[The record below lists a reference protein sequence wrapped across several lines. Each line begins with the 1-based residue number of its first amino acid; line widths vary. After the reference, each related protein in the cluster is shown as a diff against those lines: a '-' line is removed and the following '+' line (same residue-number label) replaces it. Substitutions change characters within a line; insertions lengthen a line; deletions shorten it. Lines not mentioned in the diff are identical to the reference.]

1 MASIMTA
8 PIRPLAMATPTVRA
22 STRLAS
28 IDALRGFVMLLM
40 LLDHVRETFLLW
52 VPVADP
58 VDATTT
64 DPAYFFTRLTSTL
77 CAPVFVALTG
87 LSAYLYSQRHSRNQ
101 TSAFLLKRGA
111 FLILLELTLVNFVW
125 RAQFPPTILYL
136 QVIWAIG
143 LSMIVLATLIHLP
156 HKVVA
161 AIGIGIA
168 AGHNLLDSVTVAEGH
183 PLHLAWS
190 LLHDR
195 AMVTI
200 QGFPVRFSYP
210 VLPWF
215 GVIALGWTVGPW
227 FASGDGATRRKRWC
241 GPRAATR
248 RFYPAARA
256 QHLWRCPLVRGRR
269 RAFAYGHERPGPDH
283 IPPSLLFLMSTLGV
297 GLLLLA
303 LFERV
308 EAHGRSAGWRSSA
321 VHRCSS
327 TSFTSISCAAC
338 TCSALPFGAPIMARS
353 SACPQC
359 PGYGAV
365 DRADR
370 TALFSHALVRRAQA
384 AAQGYRLAQIFLSG
398 FQSGRG
404 RPMRQQASA
413 QWRQCGQLATSPWSF
428 LCLPSDHIA
437 KEGGR

>member
-8 PIRPLAMATPTVRA
+8 PIRPLPMSISAARA
-22 STRLAS
+22 GTRLAS

-52 VPVADP
+52 VPIADP

-77 CAPVFVALTG
+77 CAPIFVALTG
-87 LSAYLYSQRHSRNQ
+87 LSAYLYAQKHGRAQ

-143 LSMIVLATLIHLP
+143 LSMIVLAALIHLP
-156 HKVVA
+156 HKAVA
-161 AIGIGIA
+161 AIGIAIV
-168 AGHNLLDSVTVAEGH
+168 AGHNLLDPITMAEGH
-183 PLHLAWS
+183 PLHLIWS

-215 GVIALGWTVGPW
+215 GVIGLGWAVGPW
-227 FASGDGATRRKRWC
+227 FVSGDAV
-241 GPRAATR
+241 
-248 RFYPAARA
+248 ARG
-256 QHLWRCPLVRGRR
+256 QRLVRTGALLLLGFVML
-269 RAFAYGHERPGPDH
+269 RALNIYGDTPWFVVTDAPLRTVMSFLALSKY
-283 IPPSLLFLMSTLGV
+283 PPSLLFLMSTLGA

-303 LFERV
+303 LFERMV
-308 EAHGRSAGWRSSA
+308 GTRVVGWLA
-321 VHRCSS
+321 I
-327 TSFTSISCAAC
+327 FG
-338 TCSALPFGAPIMARS
+338 GAPMFFYLFHLYVLRGLYLIGLAFWGS
-353 SACPQC
+353 NH
-359 PGYGAV
+359 GAV
-365 DRADR
+365 
-370 TALFSHALVRRAQA
+370 F
-384 AAQGYRLAQIFLSG
+384 G
-398 FQSGRG
+398 
-404 RPMRQQASA
+404 
-413 QWRQCGQLATSPWSF
+413 
-428 LCLPSDHIA
+428 LPSILWIWGLWIA
-437 KEGGR
+437 LIVPLYLPTRWFADLKQRRKDIGCLKYF

>member
-8 PIRPLAMATPTVRA
+8 PIRPLSMTKPTVRT

-87 LSAYLYSQRHSRNQ
+87 LSAYLYSQRHSRTQ

-161 AIGIGIA
+161 AIGIGIV
-168 AGHNLLDSVTVAEGH
+168 AGHNLLDPVTVAEGH
-183 PLHLAWS
+183 PLHLVWS

-227 FASGDGATRRKRWC
+227 FASGDGATRRNR
-241 GPRAATR
+241 
-248 RFYPAARA
+248 
-256 QHLWRCPLVRGRR
+256 LVRTGALLLVGFILL
-269 RAFAYGHERPGPDH
+269 RALNIYGDAPWFVVADAPLRTAMSVLALTKY
-283 IPPSLLFLMSTLGV
+283 PPSLLFLMSTLGV

-308 EAHGRSAGWRSSA
+308 EGTRAIGWLA
-321 VHRCSS
+321 V
-327 TSFTSISCAAC
+327 FG
-338 TCSALPFGAPIMARS
+338 GAPMFFYLFHLYILR
-353 SACPQC
+353 
-359 PGYGAV
+359 GLYLLGL
-365 DRADR
+365 
-370 TALFSHALVRRAQA
+370 ALWGTNHGTVF
-384 AAQGYRLAQIFLSG
+384 G
-398 FQSGRG
+398 
-404 RPMRQQASA
+404 
-413 QWRQCGQLATSPWSF
+413 
-428 LCLPSDHIA
+428 LPSMPWIWGLWIA
-437 KEGGR
+437 LIVPLYFPTRWFAGLKQRRKDIGWLKYF